1 MAEIEGMGYRFYRE
15 GDYSVR
21 LTMARIDGRPEV
33 VGVEMWGIDP
43 NSPEIPPSWRQ
54 RDTPGFW
61 PEDAEPTA
69 ITSTELRLPLGR
81 MFEDWRKET
90 ISTATHIIEQGDH
103 EPDTDIQPW
112 SKWRPEAEA
121 VLETTTAKTRAG
133 RPKKWGDDHYREVAA
148 VYTKAI
154 RNGEASAKT
163 VARRWDLP
171 LPEGTRTAVKW
182 ISRARQLGHLPPTRR
197 GRASVPTSSE

>member
-1 MAEIEGMGYRFYRE
+1 MGWKVFRE

-43 NSPEIPPSWRQ
+43 DSSEIPPSWRR
-54 RDTPGFW
+54 RDFW
-61 PEDAEPTA
+61 PENAEPTA
-69 ITSTELRLPLGR
+69 ITATKLRLPLGR
-81 MFEDWRKET
+81 MFEDWRKRAIT
-90 ISTATHIIEQGDH
+90 TATHIIEQGDH
-103 EPDTDIQPW
+103 YPDTEIQPW

-121 VLETTTAKTRAG
+121 ILATTSAKTRAG

-148 VYTKAI
+148 VYTEAI
-154 RNGEASAKT
+154 RNGEASANA
-163 VARRWDLP
+163 VARHWGLP
-171 LPEGTRTAVKW
+171 LSEGGARRAVKW
-182 ISRARQLGHLPPTRR
+182 ISRARQLGHLPPTSR